1 MRGRAL
7 SLAALAFLVGL
18 SGAIAAGPDVAQAQ
32 QLDAGK
38 PPSQIFAST
47 CSVCHRSP
55 RGLVKN
61 VSPGALPGFLRQ
73 HYTTGSDMA
82 GIMAAYVLGSGGTD
96 RVAEPPPA
104 AKREP
109 KQRAKNDGDVATRN
123 PDARELS
130 KDQPKAAKQKA
141 AKKGPADAAKQEAAK
156 GPADAAKDDI
166 AKQPEPMKP
175 EPEKVETA
183 KPAPPATET
192 PKSEAAGAETVKE
205 TAPETKPAAVATPAQ
220 PPAAPRQPTSLL
232 TLPGFPP
239 PVAEPEP
246 TPTATTPASSEPA
259 KPSTPASPAAE
270 APAPAPAPVAEAP
283 KAEPAKIEPVKPAEA
298 APSDEPN
305 TDIMREEVHAP
316 TPARSGQKKRAP
328 QAPQ

>member
-7 SLAALAFLVGL
+7 TLAALAFLVGL
-18 SGAIAAGPDVAQAQ
+18 SGTIAAGSNVAQAQ

-82 GIMAAYVLGSGGTD
+82 GVMAAYVLGSGGTD

-123 PDARELS
+123 PEAKE
-130 KDQPKAAKQKA
+130 QPKAKQKA
-141 AKKGPADAAKQEAAK
+141 AKKGPADTAKQDAAK
-156 GPADAAKDDI
+156 GPAESAKEEI
-166 AKQPEPMKP
+166 AKQPEPVKP
-175 EPEKVETA
+175 EPEKVEAA
-183 KPAPPATET
+183 KPATPAAEP
-192 PKSEAAGAETVKE
+192 PKSEATATEPAKE
-205 TAPETKPAAVATPAQ
+205 TAPESKPAAVAAPAQ

-239 PVAEPEP
+239 PVAESEP
-246 TPTATTPASSEPA
+246 TPTATTPAVEPAA
-259 KPSTPASPAAE
+259 KPSVPASPAVE
-270 APAPAPAPVAEAP
+270 TTTPAPAAEAP
-283 KAEPAKIEPVKPAEA
+283 KAEAAKVEPVKPAET
-298 APSDEPN
+298 APSEEPN

-316 TPARSGQKKRAP
+316 APARHQKKRAP

>member
-7 SLAALAFLVGL
+7 TLAALAFLVGL
-18 SGAIAAGPDVAQAQ
+18 SGTIAAGSDVAQAQ

-82 GIMAAYVLGSGGTD
+82 GVMAAYVLGSGGTD

-104 AKREP
+104 TKREP
-109 KQRAKNDGDVATRN
+109 KQRAKSDAVPDVATRN
-123 PDARELS
+123 PDAKE
-130 KDQPKAAKQKA
+130 QPKAAKQKA

-156 GPADAAKDDI
+156 GPADAAKEEI
-166 AKQPEPMKP
+166 AKPEPVKP
-175 EPEKVETA
+175 EPEKVEAA
-183 KPAPPATET
+183 KPATPAAEP
-192 PKSEAAGAETVKE
+192 PKSEAAVTDPAKE
-205 TAPETKPAAVATPAQ
+205 AAPETKPAAVAAPAQ
-220 PPAAPRQPTSLL
+220 APAAPRQPTSLL

-246 TPTATTPASSEPA
+246 TPTATTPAASEPA
-259 KPSTPASPAAE
+259 KPSAPASPAAE
-270 APAPAPAPVAEAP
+270 ASTPAPVAEAP
-283 KAEPAKIEPVKPAEA
+283 KAEAAKIEPVKPAEA
-298 APSDEPN
+298 APSEEPN

-316 TPARSGQKKRAP
+316 APARSGQKKRAP
-328 QAPQ
+328 QPPQ